1 MNRKPVN
8 SAKGFTLIEVLVAI
22 TLMAVMAVMGW
33 RGLDSITRSREQLDR
48 SLASTRG
55 LQAAFSQMQLDASQV
70 LLPVQL
76 GERPTLW
83 SDGSSLS
90 MLRRVSDSEQA
101 TRMLRVTY
109 RVENGE
115 LLRETEPTEN
125 TIAQASKQTRRVV
138 RLVPGIET
146 LTIRLWMNDGRG
158 WRPPGVWTDPSKA
171 RVQAQPHGV
180 VIDIMM
186 RGQNRPMTRKLLVG
200 AL

>member
-1 MNRKPVN
+1 MNRKPVK

-33 RGLDSITRSREQLDR
+33 LGLDSITRSREQLDR

-101 TRMLRVTY
+101 TRMLLVTY

-158 WRPPGVWTDPSKA
+158 WRPPGVWTDPTKA

>member
-70 LLPVQL
+70 LLPVQV

-83 SDGSSLS
+83 SDGTSLS

-125 TIAQASKQTRRVV
+125 TIVQASKQSRRVV

-146 LTIRLWMNDGRG
+146 LTIKLWINDGRG
-158 WRPPGVWTDPSKA
+158 WRPPGVWTEPGKT
-171 RVQAQPHGV
+171 RVLAQPHGV
-180 VIDIMM
+180 VIDIKMH
-186 RGQNRPMTRKLLVG
+186 GQKRPVTRKLLVG

>member
-158 WRPPGVWTDPSKA
+158 WRPPGVSTDPSKA

-186 RGQNRPMTRKLLVG
+186 RGENRPMTRKLLVG

>member
-1 MNRKPVN
+1 MNRKPVK

-70 LLPVQL
+70 LLPAQI

-90 MLRRVSDSEQA
+90 MLRRVSDTEQA

-115 LLRETEPTEN
+115 LLRETEPTDN

-138 RLVPGIET
+138 RLVPGIEA

-158 WRPPGVWTDPSKA
+158 WRPPGVWTDPSKT

-180 VIDIMM
+180 VIDITMH
-186 RGQNRPMTRKLLVG
+186 GQKRPVTRKLLVG